1 MLDAA
6 TGSTISSAARGVS
19 VLIGSAVL
27 GLVVGG
33 LVVLGK
39 LGSGGHLL
47 ATFALTGAGAEPG
60 TFSLNCSLLLPLST
74 VSSDREFALLLDSLL
89 RSGLDNLGP
98 DLSCGLAVQP
108 IIVLGFGLLLAL
120 PGWLTLML
128 WNLGK
133 LSGMIG
139 FRVVLGDIWGRG
151 EVRLLLSSSFF
162 GTSESSVE
170 LMGFMFFRCGFGLN
184 LLFLWGFA

>member
-60 TFSLNCSLLLPLST
+60 TFSLNCSLLLPLPT

-108 IIVLGFGLLLAL
+108 IIVLGFGLLLL
-120 PGWLTLML
+120 LRLML